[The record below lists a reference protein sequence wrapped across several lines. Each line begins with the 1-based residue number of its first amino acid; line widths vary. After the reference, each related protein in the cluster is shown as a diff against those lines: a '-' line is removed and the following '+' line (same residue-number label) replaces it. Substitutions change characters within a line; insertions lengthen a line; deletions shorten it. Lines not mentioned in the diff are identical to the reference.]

1 MMSSERFHRLRFLP
15 AYGSIHAMKCVLV
28 SLLATIALSAGL
40 ASDRGVS
47 PSSPWE
53 MAVETERWL
62 VDGAGARFLPGMEDP
77 ARDGDSF
84 VFVDETWPRAFQ
96 ARIGDPVF
104 LRVSSTTGCYD
115 FEDADG
121 SVFWTVV
128 PYAPLTWDWISPF
141 RSPLRPDTQNLYSP
155 FRLVREW
162 RLTTPEIEEM
172 RTVPMRRAPLRSA
185 PPGPATNLCFTAFA
199 ITNDVLFFTVDWPT
213 NNVLPD
219 DTLDL
224 YGKSNLLSSSWL
236 FLSSHPATNKPAVF
250 SVPMSELPWHDAT
263 PLHAHDE
270 SCGISTNIV
279 LSPLDGTTVYTNVV
293 YECGVPDP
301 IRPPGFFNVGTHD
314 DTDGDGLPDAYELLV
329 TLTDPLDGDSDG
341 DGLSDQFE
349 LATAGTDPHDPDTDG
364 DLLWDGTEWLL
375 GTNPLNPDTDGDGLA
390 DGWETGSVRSW
401 AEDDSWIDTSGWTN
415 AIVLQ
420 LDSESNFAEIAI
432 PFPFR
437 LLGVATNLSVN
448 ANGVVM
454 FSVNDDSIGWG
465 LDYNWEARWLP
476 VPSAGGATVA
486 AFWDHL
492 DVGAEPASSVR
503 FAWDGETSNR
513 IGVVEFV
520 HAGFYDGGTN
530 DLVSFQVA
538 FREDA
543 PDSVQVSFGD
553 VSGLGD
559 GASATLGAHSGR
571 EILPFSYNEPGAVFS
586 GLVIE
591 YRFGLGT
598 DPLKTD
604 TDGDG
609 LDDAREVAS
618 GTDPRRTDS
627 DGDGL
632 ADGVEDAIGT
642 NPLSADSDGDG
653 LDDAWEWE
661 HDGFDPLDPSD
672 AAADWDNDGLSN
684 LSEKNAGSDW
694 NDSDT
699 DGDGISDGTEA
710 SAGTSPVLSD
720 TDGDG
725 LDDAAEALLGTNPSS
740 RDSDGDGCTDAWEV
754 LHGFDPLDDADPDGN
769 ADPDGD
775 GLSNAEEAAH
785 GTNPLFADTDGDGLS
800 DAAEVSA
807 GTNPL
812 HPGAGPNAPD
822 ADGDGVSDADEV
834 AQGSDPNDA
843 GDGGL
848 PPAADGYVDVPF
860 RVTGDWAAWRMSIDG
875 IGTDRRSFQFHTDAP
890 GDSEAKTLRLL
901 RGNAYRVT
909 LDWLG
914 SGEHR
919 DPFWYCW
926 EAQFGHPWTP
936 AEPCFAN
943 YNPSRLHGNEWI
955 WGEGWFADNRDG
967 LLTSH
972 VHMKDGYGGNLAEGR
987 EAILYIPDADLSIH
1001 RLGEPDPVSPTL
1013 EETEGSIVRILDP
1026 NRGETPG
1033 SGRARGLALRIDSVY
1048 SDAGLTNATA
1058 TLRLRKT
1065 RTDPCP
1071 GLVRLYRETPGGALA
1086 LLLSNSDAAPEA
1098 QVAWQPGEET
1108 LWIEFD
1114 RAGVIDISLDI
1125 RMDGVLVYRDTV
1137 RAVGI
1142 PADPNPGRILYV
1154 NRRTTA
1160 RSPYRDFAHGA
1171 DSIETA
1177 IDAALPGDNV
1187 VAAATPYGEF
1197 GVPLGSDIVLA
1208 GLGGRFSDDL
1218 AVHPVGFDFTR
1229 AADIGVHGFAS
1240 TLKGD
1245 GVEDTTV
1252 AGFRMR
1258 RFLPCEKSGGAV
1270 LLENSDGV
1278 SLERIDFRAN
1288 AATEFG
1294 GAVCLSLSSNVVMT
1308 CCIASN
1314 NIVDFDDGGRAVYD
1328 RGMGGAVAVLESSL
1342 LVTNCL
1348 FQTNVAQ
1355 VTKGGNIPTAGS
1367 AGGGGDIY
1375 LREGSLC
1382 LIDSSFRHSRAGFEI
1397 EGSAEIG
1404 KDEFTGDGGSIL
1416 VHGTNP
1422 TTLLHAISCS
1432 FLHTRAFGNGGG
1444 VSCSK
1449 DCSASARAFFVLE
1462 PNYSLHDFE
1471 WPLLLSGLSPRPDNL
1486 GGGGGIVFD
1495 SCTFDQCRGG
1505 WQGGAVSINGRLY
1518 SALFNDCVFLT
1529 CLGGSVHLRDG
1540 KGGAIAV
1547 CGGLQRAYE
1556 PEDHVV
1562 VSNCVLS
1569 NCSATGNGG
1578 ALYVTI
1584 RGLLDVV
1591 NSSITGCRALNSGTT
1606 FEHDWR
1612 KVAGMGGAIHVSA
1625 GGVCRV
1631 LSSATEVVVMTNNR
1645 ANTSGGALSVK
1656 SGRLYLD
1663 GNVFLSGN
1671 VANGAAVDGYGNGGA
1686 FFVTSSLFDDL
1697 YPAPGSAA
1705 ALLYDEHGFLS
1716 RLSGQVQVI
1725 GNSANR
1731 WGGALYAGISDPWI
1745 KQEIVEDPSE
1755 RCSSNIS
1762 LPGALLENNSA
1773 GMAVLPTLPVPAHVA
1788 FEYVNGS
1795 LNLSETA
1802 IIGNGTNDIGILESG
1817 STHANTNGM
1826 SFLSVLVPHY
1836 EQ

>member
-15 AYGSIHAMKCVLV
+15 AYGSIHAMKCVLA

-128 PYAPLTWDWISPF
+128 PYAPLTWNWISPF

-213 NNVLPD
+213 NNVLHD

-465 LDYNWEARWLP
+465 GEYNREVRRLP

-571 EILPFSYNEPGAVFS
+571 EILPFSYNEPSAVFS

-785 GTNPLFADTDGDGLS
+785 GTNPLSADTDGDGLS

-812 HPGAGPNAPD
+812 HPGAGPNASD

-860 RVTGDWAAWRMSIDG
+860 RVTGDWAAWRMNIDG

-1086 LLLSNSDAAPEA
+1086 PVLANSDAAPEA

-1114 RAGVIDISLDI
+1114 RAGVIDVSLDI

-1218 AVHPVGFDFTR
+1218 AAHPVGFDFTR

-1342 LVTNCL
+1342 FVTNCL
-1348 FQTNVAQ
+1348 FRSNVAQ
-1355 VTKGGNIPTAGS
+1355 VTKNGGLPTDGS

-1375 LREGSLC
+1375 VRSGTLSAQK
-1382 LIDSSFRHSRAGFEI
+1382 SSFTDSRAGTVREADVDF
-1397 EGSAEIG
+1397 GNAVY
-1404 KDEFTGDGGSIL
+1404 FTGDGGAIL
-1416 VHGTNP
+1416 FHGEAERNI
-1422 TTLLHAISCS
+1422 LRLDNCFMLRSQAC
-1432 FLHTRAFGNGGG
+1432 GNGGG
-1444 VSCSK
+1444 ISISK
-1449 DCSASARAFFVLE
+1449 NGSPKGRAYYDDSVF
-1462 PNYSLHDFE
+1462 
-1471 WPLLLSGLSPRPDNL
+1471 PLPFNPFYPESLSGGCVAFVTNCQFV
-1486 GGGGGIVFD
+1486 G
-1495 SCTFDQCRGG
+1495 CRTG
-1505 WQGGAVSINGRLY
+1505 WQGGAISANGR
-1518 SALFNDCVFLT
+1518 SVFLDVVDSRFQSCHAGT
-1529 CLGGSVHLRDG
+1529 VFLRDG
-1540 KGGAIAV
+1540 KGGGIAV
-1547 CGGLQRAYE
+1547 CGGIQTDA
-1556 PEDHVV
+1556 PPSNDVV
-1562 VSNCVLS
+1562 VNSCVFTNCMAS
-1569 NCSATGNGG
+1569 GNGG

-1584 RGLLDVV
+1584 RGLLTVV
-1591 NSSITGCRALNSGTT
+1591 DSRIENCKALNAGQAQLGDDSLLV
-1606 FEHDWR
+1606 E
-1612 KVAGMGGAIHVSA
+1612 GMGGGAHVSA
-1625 GGVCRV
+1625 GGKMI
-1631 LSSATEVVVMTNNR
+1631 LLATNNGNNWICNNE
-1645 ANTSGGALSVK
+1645 AASNGGAISVK
-1656 SGRLYLD
+1656 SGDLSIYDKAVIQANAANGSASTGHGNGGGLFVTTSRWD
-1663 GNVFLSGN
+1663 GKVGF
-1671 VANGAAVDGYGNGGA
+1671 GAAVLYQSEGTI
-1686 FFVTSSLFDDL
+1686 FV
-1697 YPAPGSAA
+1697 
-1705 ALLYDEHGFLS
+1705 DEDS
-1716 RLSGQVQVI
+1716 DVTISD
-1725 GNSANR
+1725 NAANR
-1731 WGGALYAGISDPWI
+1731 WGGGLFGGITPAVYDINLVPFAIRYVAGRISILNATFSSNTCLAACSNSPLFPSELAFVRFLSEFNCISLKNTEFVGRNDEVALYLLES
-1745 KQEIVEDPSE
+1745 KT
-1755 RCSSNIS
+1755 N
-1762 LPGALLENNSA
+1762 LLENCSFFGFGAN
-1773 GMAVLPTLPVPAHVA
+1773 VVEED
-1788 FEYVNGS
+1788 FE
-1795 LNLSETA
+1795 
-1802 IIGNGTNDIGILESG
+1802 
-1817 STHANTNGM
+1817 
-1826 SFLSVLVPHY
+1826 
-1836 EQ
+1836 

>member
-1 MMSSERFHRLRFLP
+1 
-15 AYGSIHAMKCVLV
+15 MKCVLA

-128 PYAPLTWDWISPF
+128 PYAPLTWNWISPF

-236 FLSSHPATNKPAVF
+236 FLSSPPATNKPAVF

-293 YECGVPDP
+293 YERGVPDP
-301 IRPPGFFNVGTHD
+301 IRPPGFFHVGTHD

-465 LDYNWEARWLP
+465 MDYNWEARWLP

-486 AFWDHL
+486 AFWDLL

-591 YRFGLGT
+591 YRFGLGSA
-598 DPLKTD
+598 PLKTD

-740 RDSDGDGCTDAWEV
+740 GDSDGDGCTDAWEV

-785 GTNPLFADTDGDGLS
+785 GTNPLSADTDGDGLS

-834 AQGSDPNDA
+834 AQGADPNDA

-860 RVTGDWAAWRMSIDG
+860 RVTGDWAAWRMNIDG

-1001 RLGEPDPVSPTL
+1001 RLGKPDPVSPTL

-1114 RAGVIDISLDI
+1114 RAGVIDVSLDI

-1342 LVTNCL
+1342 FVTNCL
-1348 FQTNVAQ
+1348 FRSNVAQ
-1355 VTKGGNIPTAGS
+1355 VTRNEGLPTDGS
-1367 AGGGGDIY
+1367 AGGGGDVY
-1375 LREGSLC
+1375 VRNGTLSAL
-1382 LIDSSFRHSRAGFEI
+1382 HSRFRESTAGYAI
-1397 EGSAEIG
+1397 LPAVTLPR
-1404 KDEFTGDGGSIL
+1404 DYYFTGDGGSIL
-1416 VHGTNP
+1416 SHGK
-1422 TTLLHAISCS
+1422 TLNSRMSLNDCVFSNAVSY
-1432 FLHTRAFGNGGG
+1432 GNGGA
-1444 VSCSK
+1444 VSI
-1449 DCSASARAFFVLE
+1449 
-1462 PNYSLHDFE
+1462 SLDSSPKGRRYFNKWDVFDFQH
-1471 WPLLLSGLSPRPDNL
+1471 PTVLSGGCI
-1486 GGGGGIVFD
+1486 GGMTNCVFLE
-1495 SCTFDQCRGG
+1495 CWGG
-1505 WQGGAVSINGRLY
+1505 WQGGAISANG
-1518 SALFNDCVFLT
+1518 SGVFLDV
-1529 CLGGSVHLRDG
+1529 CNVLFKNDYGGKTFRLDG
-1540 KGGAIAV
+1540 KGGGISV
-1547 CGGLQRAYE
+1547 GGGVQGFTM
-1556 PEDHVV
+1556 PENHVK
-1562 VSNCVLS
+1562 LS
-1569 NCSATGNGG
+1569 DCRLESCNASGNGG
-1578 ALYVTI
+1578 GAYVTI
-1584 RGLLDVV
+1584 KGLLELD
-1591 NSSITGCRALNSGTT
+1591 GCILTNCVALNEGMRLTGTNYCIT
-1606 FEHDWR
+1606 E
-1612 KVAGMGGAIHVSA
+1612 GMGGGVHASA
-1625 GGVCRV
+1625 GGFLV
-1631 LSSATEVVVMTNNR
+1631 LSSSEKPNLFVDNQAKSNGGGISSKS
-1645 ANTSGGALSVK
+1645 ANIRFNGNTRIVRNTASGES
-1656 SGRLYLD
+1656 SLYH
-1663 GNVFLSGN
+1663 
-1671 VANGAAVDGYGNGGA
+1671 GNGGGV
-1686 FFVTSSLFDDL
+1686 FVSTSAYDDAAGAGWGAAKIYGDGSLTRTDGHL
-1697 YPAPGSAA
+1697 
-1705 ALLYDEHGFLS
+1705 
-1716 RLSGQVQVI
+1716 VI
-1725 GNSANR
+1725 AENTAEG
-1731 WGGALYAGISDPWI
+1731 WGGGLYAGIVYPLYML
-1745 KQEIVEDPSE
+1745 EDPQIPSFCYSTVALSNATVSNNVCRTRVFGSTCFPSQLVFE
-1755 RCSSNIS
+1755 RM
-1762 LPGALLENNSA
+1762 A
-1773 GMAVLPTLPVPAHVA
+1773 GPASPVSFDSVVIDGNA
-1788 FEYVNGS
+1788 FQ
-1795 LNLSETA
+1795 
-1802 IIGNGTNDIGILESG
+1802 DIGILFLESALP
-1817 STHANTNGM
+1817 SLNGVT
-1826 SFLSVLVPHY
+1826 FLNLAENIEVEP
-1836 EQ
+1836 

>member
-420 LDSESNFAEIAI
+420 LDSELNFAEIAI

-465 LDYNWEARWLP
+465 MDYNWEARWLP

-486 AFWDHL
+486 AFWDLL

-609 LDDAREVAS
+609 LDDAREV
-618 GTDPRRTDS
+618 
-627 DGDGL
+627 
-632 ADGVEDAIGT
+632 
-642 NPLSADSDGDG
+642 
-653 LDDAWEWE
+653 
-661 HDGFDPLDPSD
+661 
-672 AAADWDNDGLSN
+672 
-684 LSEKNAGSDW
+684 
-694 NDSDT
+694 
-699 DGDGISDGTEA
+699 
-710 SAGTSPVLSD
+710 
-720 TDGDG
+720 
-725 LDDAAEALLGTNPSS
+725 
-740 RDSDGDGCTDAWEV
+740 

-785 GTNPLFADTDGDGLS
+785 GTNPLSADTDGDGLS

-1114 RAGVIDISLDI
+1114 RAGVIDVSLDI

-1342 LVTNCL
+1342 FVTNCL
-1348 FQTNVAQ
+1348 FRSNVAQ
-1355 VTKGGNIPTAGS
+1355 VTNNGGIPTLKS
-1367 AGGGGDIY
+1367 AGGGGDVY
-1375 LREGSLC
+1375 LRNGTFLAF
-1382 LIDSSFRHSRAGFEI
+1382 DSQFKDSVAGFPVEPKVAI
-1397 EGSAEIG
+1397 EKE
-1404 KDEFTGDGGSIL
+1404 EFTGDGGSLL
-1416 VHGTNP
+1416 VHGSSEETVF
-1422 TTLLHAISCS
+1422 TLFACLFSGCS
-1432 FLHTRAFGNGGG
+1432 AYGNGGAI
-1444 VSCSK
+1444 SISR
-1449 DCSASARAFFVLE
+1449 DSSSEARAYFLE
-1462 PNYSLHDFE
+1462 EKSWNPESHQFNATLIVE
-1471 WPLLLSGLSPRPDNL
+1471 PRPLSL
-1486 GGGGGIVFD
+1486 GGGCHGVIDSSVFFK
-1495 SCTFDQCRGG
+1495 CHGG
-1505 WQGGAVSINGRLY
+1505 WQGGGISANGRSVDLLVTN
-1518 SALFNDCVFLT
+1518 SVIGQCT
-1529 CLGGSVHLRDG
+1529 GGFVHLRDG
-1540 KGGAIAV
+1540 KGGGISV
-1547 CGGLQRAYE
+1547 GGGLQSPSP
-1556 PEDHVV
+1556 PENRVTVADSVIDHCLA
-1562 VSNCVLS
+1562 S
-1569 NCSATGNGG
+1569 GNGG
-1578 ALYVTI
+1578 GAYVTI
-1584 RGLLDVV
+1584 RGLLSLY
-1591 NSSITGCRALNSGTT
+1591 NTSIQHSAALNLGKSAQDSFGRI
-1606 FEHDWR
+1606 E
-1612 KVAGMGGAIHVSA
+1612 GMGGGIHISA
-1625 GGVCRV
+1625 GGIAEIVLGGFVCI
-1631 LSSATEVVVMTNNR
+1631 TNNH
-1645 ANTSGGALSVK
+1645 AAENGGGVSIK
-1656 SGRLYLD
+1656 SGRLEIAGHLNVVENGFTNSPAI
-1663 GNVFLSGN
+1663 GN
-1671 VANGAAVDGYGNGGA
+1671 GNGGGLY
-1686 FFVTSSLFDDL
+1686 VTTSYHDDGW
-1697 YPAPGSAA
+1697 PKGAGFRAA
-1705 ALLYDEHGFLS
+1705 QLYDDDGTVVS
-1716 RLSGQVQVI
+1716 SPGMVRI
-1725 GNSANR
+1725 AKNTATR
-1731 WGGALYAGISDPWI
+1731 WGGGVYVGLTSLLPYDLFHRDCYAFVSLTGATIAENHAIQSSLHETGSPSQVCLERFSGADPPLAANGGRVI
-1745 KQEIVEDPSE
+1745 LLDSSIV
-1755 RCSSNIS
+1755 
-1762 LPGALLENNSA
+1762 
-1773 GMAVLPTLPVPAHVA
+1773 
-1788 FEYVNGS
+1788 
-1795 LNLSETA
+1795 
-1802 IIGNGTNDIGILESG
+1802 GNEQDDIGIYSLD
-1817 STHANTNGM
+1817 APPAITNGIQ
-1826 SFLSVLVPHY
+1826 FLHVLY
-1836 EQ
+1836 KTLMESSD